1 METNQIKNSAFADLS
16 LSAETI
22 AELQT
27 YLLAAANY
35 YHILPIEKLYSILC
49 EQNPEFLSKEDFL
62 SFLQAQKTQ
71 PTCYQILKP
80 GELFEG
86 VPANLNL
93 LWNGMLVHECL
104 LVDQDECYAFLEF
117 SEGKPYHVPEKE
129 LLLQYATEEFYEET
143 PEVTAMRAVFA
154 DMGMSPARQE
164 NELLEVL
171 VFARENAELPEVFD
185 DIQRRKLTFND
196 RTLRKFVRAY
206 RNLHNHLPLPLIH
219 GCTPVELLEVFPEM
233 PGEILYWTEDVY
245 KTPEVQKRMEQ
256 LVSAAATQPKQSL
269 ADFMQSQIDLKKM
282 LEDVPGQLPS

>member
-1 METNQIKNSAFADLS
+1 MEHNQTINAAFADLS
-16 LSAETI
+16 LSAEII

-35 YHILPIEKLYSILC
+35 YHLIPIEKLYSIIC
-49 EQNPEFLSKEDFL
+49 EQNPELLSKEDFL
-62 SFLQAQKTQ
+62 SFLGIQKVQ
-71 PTCYQILKP
+71 PTPYQILKP

-86 VPANLNL
+86 VPTKLNQ

-104 LVDQDECYAFLEF
+104 LIDQDECYAFIEF

-129 LLLQYATEEFYEET
+129 QFLQYAEDCFYVET
-143 PEVTAMRAVFA
+143 PEITAMRAVFA
-154 DMGMSPARQE
+154 DMGMSAAKQE
-164 NELLEVL
+164 NELQNVL
-171 VFARENAELPEVFD
+171 IFAQENADFSEIFD
-185 DIQRRKLTFND
+185 DIQRRKVAFND
-196 RTLRKFVRAY
+196 RTIRKFVRAY
-206 RNLHNHLPLPLIH
+206 RNLHNHIPLPLIH

-233 PGEILYWTEDVY
+233 PGEVLYWTEDVY
-245 KTPEVQKRMEQ
+245 KTPEIQKRMEQ